1 MLNDYLDTLRDV
13 ERRVDKVGKAESEE
27 SFVDRMALMFDLI
40 ALAFRA
46 DITRIASMMM
56 TAEASSMTYDHLGVS
71 DSFHLLSH
79 HQNDPEKI
87 EKLVRIQAF
96 HTRMFA
102 AFIRT
107 LAEFPDG
114 DGTILDRSI
123 VLYGSNMSD
132 SHAHDHFPLPLA
144 VVGGGCGRL
153 HGGQHLRSADRTPIS
168 NLLLTV
174 LRRAEVPV
182 HSIGDSTGE
191 CDGL

>member
-1 MLNDYLDTLRDV
+1 M
-13 ERRVDKVGKAESEE
+13 
-27 SFVDRMALMFDLI
+27 MA
-40 ALAFRA
+40 
-46 DITRIASMMM
+46 
-56 TAEASSMTYDHLGVS
+56 AEASSMTYDHLGVP

-102 AFIRT
+102 AFIRA
-107 LAEFPDG
+107 LAELPDG

-132 SHAHDHFPLPLA
+132 SHAHDHFPLPLV
-144 VVGGGCGRL
+144 VVGGKL
-153 HGGQHLRSADRTPIS
+153 HGGQHLRSVDRTPIS

-174 LRRAEVPV
+174 LRRAEVSV
-182 HSIGDSTGE
+182 D
-191 CDGL
+191 